1 MGSCFSVTLTQSNS
15 KPQPLNRR
23 KARRGDSLLQP
34 LTARTILV
42 VDNDKD
48 ILLGM
53 KSLLNGWGAT
63 VITGASIEE
72 VKKSIRANPN
82 IQIALVDYHL
92 DDEALGVDVI
102 AIIHALRGDIACA
115 LITADRSELMKSQA
129 KELGTTVFY
138 KPLKPASLRSWITQK
153 IRGKPLPP

>member
-1 MGSCFSVTLTQSNS
+1 MAPLLSYLTRSN
-15 KPQPLNRR
+15 LNRTTNQTQV
-23 KARRGDSLLQP
+23 KRGDSLVQP
-34 LTARTILV
+34 LTGRTILV
-42 VDNDKD
+42 IDNDED

-53 KSLLNGWGAT
+53 RSLLDGWGAT

-72 VKKSIRANPN
+72 AKKSIRANPS

-102 AIIHALRGDIACA
+102 AIIRALRGDIACA
-115 LITADRSELMKSQA
+115 LITADRGELMKSQA

-138 KPLKPASLRSWITQK
+138 KPLKPAPLRSWITQK

>member
-1 MGSCFSVTLTQSNS
+1 
-15 KPQPLNRR
+15 
-23 KARRGDSLLQP
+23 
-34 LTARTILV
+34 
-42 VDNDKD
+42 
-48 ILLGM
+48 M

-72 VKKSIRANPN
+72 AKKSIRANPN